1 MAKKPRASTRR
12 GQQRTGGTRAASR
25 GARRSGAE
33 RTSPPATAPATRC
46 DLCGEATSGG
56 PRHASAAECFV
67 ALRQALDAAREEV
80 TLARAASATC
90 SRPCPRRKKSW
101 VALLVEISRSPAA
114 WALPAGWAVD
124 PLQEERGRGA
134 FHAGKPLRAE
144 EGGAE
149 VPPQGGFDQ
158 ERADVDQDDM
168 QRGPVTINVWPQQL
182 LGRELI
188 DLCPRQDEQPL
199 QQRAARCIA
208 LEQRAADIREDGRVP
223 PDELRDAR
231 AELARVLPR

>member
-1 MAKKPRASTRR
+1 MPFRKSAVV
-12 GQQRTGGTRAASR
+12 
-25 GARRSGAE
+25 
-33 RTSPPATAPATRC
+33 AP
-46 DLCGEATSGG
+46 
-56 PRHASAAECFV
+56 
-67 ALRQALDAAREEV
+67 
-80 TLARAASATC
+80 
-90 SRPCPRRKKSW
+90 
-101 VALLVEISRSPAA
+101 
-114 WALPAGWAVD
+114 
-124 PLQEERGRGA
+124 

-168 QRGPVTINVWPQQL
+168 QGGPVAINVWPQQL

-188 DLCPRQDEQPL
+188 DLCPRQDEQAL

-208 LEQRAADIREDGRVP
+208 LEKRAADIREDGRVP